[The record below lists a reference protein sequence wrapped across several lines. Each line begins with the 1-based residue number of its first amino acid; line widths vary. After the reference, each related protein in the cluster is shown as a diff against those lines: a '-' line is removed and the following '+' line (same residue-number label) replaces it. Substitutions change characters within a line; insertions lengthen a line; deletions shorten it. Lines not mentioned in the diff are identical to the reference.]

1 MSQFWSL
8 SPPGFKTFNEASM
21 PLNADFGALS
31 RLRSRTQVQR
41 VTFACK
47 EFEPVLVPLDYL
59 LVKGEFTLYPEA
71 ERFFD
76 LDFRDGS
83 IVVAPKSFVGL
94 IPVNDRVEIHVL
106 PRFPITNLFHILHR
120 SSATLKF
127 IEGHVRTYSVIDGGD
142 AQDPIGLLADQLT
155 QASNGVRRSGLLR
168 RYSAYEHEG
177 LPSGTIDFPQTV
189 SRFRTA
195 GIRHKQV
202 WHRTEHSVQLREN
215 QLIKLALQKLL
226 SYYATIDPKRLGDRM
241 KVIREAL
248 FLFDAVSLPVG
259 PVQFTEHEL
268 ATMVKKLPGSHR
280 QYGPLLWLSFLIHSR
295 KGIALEQSGTATFD
309 TFVVNMADVFED
321 YVRILTSD
329 AAEHLVAGSR
339 AKNGNVEQVNLFVEG
354 TVHKVKPDIY
364 LRRGTTNVAVLD
376 AKYKPHLKA
385 SDRYEVLAFCEALST
400 KKAVLISPSNGYVA
414 PLLLGKTPGSV
425 EVWIVKIDLASGDML
440 ENEKRFVA
448 DLATTL
454 A

>member
-1 MSQFWSL
+1 M
-8 SPPGFKTFNEASM
+8 E
-21 PLNADFGALS
+21 
-31 RLRSRTQVQR
+31 R

-47 EFEPVLVPLDYL
+47 EFEPVSVPLDYL
-59 LVKGEFTLYPEA
+59 LVKGEFMLYPEA
-71 ERFFD
+71 ERYFD

-94 IPVNDRVEIHVL
+94 IPVNDRVAIHVL

-127 IEGHVRTYSVIDGGD
+127 IEGHVRTYSVTNEED
-142 AQDPIGLLADQLT
+142 AQDPIALLADQLT
-155 QASNGVRRSGLLR
+155 QASAAVRRSGLLR
-168 RYSAYEHEG
+168 RYVAYEHDG
-177 LPSGTIDFPQTV
+177 LPSGAIDFPLTV

-202 WHRTEHSVQLREN
+202 WNRTEHSVQLREN
-215 QLIKLALQKLL
+215 QLIKLALHKLL
-226 SYYATIDPKRLGDRM
+226 SYYTSLNQRRLADRI

-248 FLFDAVSLPVG
+248 FLFDSVSLPNEYVH
-259 PVQFTEHEL
+259 FTENEL
-268 ATMVKKLPGSHR
+268 AGMVSKLPGSHR

-295 KGIALEQSGTATFD
+295 KGIAIEQSGTAAFD

-329 AAEHLVAGSR
+329 AAEQLAAGSR
-339 AKNGNVEQVNLFVEG
+339 AKNGNADQVNLFVEG
-354 TVHKVKPDIY
+354 DKHKVKPDIY
-364 LRRGTTNVAVLD
+364 LRRGTSNVAVLD

-385 SDRYEVLAFCEALST
+385 SDRYEVLAFCEALAT
-400 KKAVLISPSNGYVA
+400 KKAVLISPSDGYVA
-414 PLLLGKTPGSV
+414 PLLLGKTPGAV
-425 EVWIVKIDLASGDML
+425 EMWIVKINLASSDML
-440 ENEKRFVA
+440 QNEKQFVA
-448 DLATTL
+448 DLAVTL